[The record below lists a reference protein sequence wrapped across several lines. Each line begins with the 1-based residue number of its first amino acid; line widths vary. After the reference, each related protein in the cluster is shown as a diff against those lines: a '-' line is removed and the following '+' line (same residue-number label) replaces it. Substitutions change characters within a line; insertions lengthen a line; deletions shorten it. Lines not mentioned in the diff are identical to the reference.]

1 MEVKVKSNMDKAM
14 RGLWNVK
21 TKYIQKA
28 LVTSLNKI
36 GAEVFT
42 QAKRELKDAT
52 GLKVGV
58 VAKGLKKDKARR
70 GDKKYTISIK
80 SRYLNVIEFGAK
92 KTKKGVSAKVW
103 GKRRVYKHAFIGSGK
118 NSGKQ
123 LVFGKSKRNPK
134 KLKALHGA
142 SLPREFHRQ
151 DMEKIF
157 NKKIK
162 TRFPILFKRALE
174 FHLMKAQSRL
184 S

>member
-70 GDKKYTISIK
+70 GDETYTINIK
-80 SRYLNVIEFGAK
+80 SRYKNVIEFGARQ
-92 KTKKGVSAKVW
+92 TKKGVSAKVW
-103 GKRRVYKHAFIGSGK
+103 GKRRVYKGAFIGSGR

-123 LVFGKSKRNPK
+123 LVFKKVRGSKQIR
-134 KLKALHGA
+134 AVHGA
-142 SLPREFHRQ
+142 SLPREFHRE
-151 DMEKIF
+151 DRAKIF
-157 NKKIK
+157 NTQIK
-162 TRFPILFKRALE
+162 TRFPILFKRALD

-184 S
+184 R

>member
-1 MEVKVKSNMDKAM
+1 MDRAM

-58 VAKGLKKDKARR
+58 VAKGLKKNKARR
-70 GDKKYTISIK
+70 GDEEYSIFIK
-80 SRYLNVIEFGAK
+80 SRYKNVIEFGARQ
-92 KTKKGVSAKVW
+92 TKKGVSAKVW
-103 GKRRVYKHAFIGSGK
+103 GKRKIYRGAFIGSGR

-123 LVFGKSKRNPK
+123 LVFKKRSDNPK
-134 KLKALHGA
+134 KIRALHGA

-157 NKKIK
+157 KKKIK
-162 TRFPILFKRALE
+162 TRFPILFKRAVE

-184 S
+184 R

>member
-1 MEVKVKSNMDKAM
+1 M
-14 RGLWNVK
+14 
-21 TKYIQKA
+21 
-28 LVTSLNKI
+28 
-36 GAEVFT
+36 
-42 QAKRELKDAT
+42 
-52 GLKVGV
+52 
-58 VAKGLKKDKARR
+58 KKDKARR
-70 GDKKYTISIK
+70 SDETYTINIK
-80 SRYLNVIEFGAK
+80 SRYKNVIEFGARQ
-92 KTKKGVSAKVW
+92 TKKGVSAKVW

-118 NSGKQ
+118 NSGKH
-123 LVFGKSKRNPK
+123 LVFGKSKRNQK

-184 S
+184 R